1 MGEILYRTLRS
12 PAEMEQVVE
21 LQKGYWGDDGLA
33 LVPSHMLLS
42 IANYGGQ
49 VVGAYDGDEL
59 VGVLIGFLGADIDAD
74 DAQSAAA
81 RLLVMSKRMIVLPQ
95 YRSQKIGEH
104 LKWLQRDYALRH
116 GVQLITWTF
125 DPLLARNA
133 YLNLHKL
140 GAVGQ
145 RYQIDYFGASAS
157 HPTLSADRL
166 VANWWVRHPH
176 AQPNAPRPLPDNAQS
191 FNRVRPFGDFSA
203 PSELEG
209 LQRPCSA
216 WLVEIPADFPALQS
230 VDPML
235 AADWRAH
242 IRQAFTALLEA
253 GYLAS
258 DFLRRDNRTF
268 YVFTPDDGTFTL
280 TP

>member
-1 MGEILYRTLRS
+1 MGEIIYRSLRS
-12 PAEMEQVVE
+12 PAEMEQAIE
-21 LQKGYWGDDGLA
+21 LQKGYWGDEGQA

-59 VGVLIGFLGADIDAD
+59 VGVLMGFLGADIDAD
-74 DAQSAAA
+74 DSQSAAA

-116 GVQLITWTF
+116 GVQLVTWTF

-140 GAVGQ
+140 GAIGQ
-145 RYQIDYFGASAS
+145 RYQVDYFGANAV
-157 HPTLSADRL
+157 HPALSADRL
-166 VANWWVRHPH
+166 IANWWVRHPH
-176 AQPNAPRPLPDNAQS
+176 TQPNAPRTLPDGAQS
-191 FNRVRPFGDFSA
+191 FNHVQPFGDFSA
-203 PSELEG
+203 PTGLET
-209 LQRPCSA
+209 LQPCPA
-216 WLVEIPADFPALQS
+216 WLMEIPSDFPALQS
-230 VDPML
+230 VDPTL
-235 AADWRAH
+235 AADWRTH
-242 IRQAFTALLEA
+242 IRQAFTTLFKA

-258 DFLRRDNRTF
+258 NFLRREGRAF
-268 YVFTPDDGTFTL
+268 YVFTPDDGTFAFTS
-280 TP
+280 

>member
-1 MGEILYRTLRS
+1 MGEILYRTLHS
-12 PAEMEQVVE
+12 PAEMEQAVE

-33 LVPSHMLLS
+33 LVPAHMLLS

-49 VVGAYDGDEL
+49 VIGAYDGDDL
-59 VGVLIGFLGADIDAD
+59 IGVLIGFIGADIDAD
-74 DAQSAAA
+74 DEQSAAA

-116 GVQLITWTF
+116 GIQLVTWTF

-145 RYQIDYFGASAS
+145 HYQINYFGASAA
-157 HPTLSADRL
+157 HPNLSADRL
-166 VANWWVRHPH
+166 AAHWWIRHPH
-176 AQPNAPRPLPDNAQS
+176 AQPSAPRTLPDDAQP
-191 FNRVRPFGDFSA
+191 FNRVQPFGDFIA
-203 PSELEG
+203 PTS
-209 LQRPCSA
+209 LQAIQPCPA
-216 WLVEIPADFPALQS
+216 WLLEIPADFSALQS
-230 VDPML
+230 VDPTL

-242 IRQAFTALLEA
+242 IREAMTSLLQA
-253 GYLAS
+253 GCLAS
-258 DFLRRDNRTF
+258 DFLRHEGRTF
-268 YVFTPDDGTFTL
+268 YVFTPDDGTFAF